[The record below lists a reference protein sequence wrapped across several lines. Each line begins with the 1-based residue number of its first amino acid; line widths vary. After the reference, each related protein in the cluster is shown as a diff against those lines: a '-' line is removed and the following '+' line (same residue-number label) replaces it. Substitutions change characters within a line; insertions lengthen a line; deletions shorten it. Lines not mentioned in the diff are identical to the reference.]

1 MAMSVLQWIK
11 DAEWIKIAAA
21 IATVVV
27 AVFSVLI
34 ERELIAQEKRRA
46 AVSRSIALYHDIV
59 ESPALKHLQEVRHTI
74 TRDLWEKYG
83 SEVTAPQTI
92 RRSVEVYRERTLFK
106 ERSKIRQSIDALLHS
121 IETIYDCGDYKE
133 KYEQNETMEIDN
145 FCDQKTISI
154 RFGPIMTNIFFAVR
168 PVLYCDPFI
177 TTSFPI
183 ESKTGRV
190 MPIVM
195 FESLVI
201 DHLRKN
207 SGTDNV
213 FRTHK
218 DFKTRKDADGSIP
231 QHSPIIRFSED
242 ENRCIYY
249 DPPIEP
255 QGSSHFLYEEY
266 SLIY

>member
-74 TRDLWEKYG
+74 TRDLWEEYG
-83 SEVTAPQTI
+83 SEATAYQTI
-92 RRSVEVYRERTLFK
+92 RRSVEVYREGTLFK

-154 RFGPIMTNIFFAVR
+154 LFGPIMTNIFFAVR

-190 MPIVM
+190 THIVM

-207 SGTDNV
+207 RETNDV

-218 DFKTRKDADGSIP
+218 DAKDAKDADGSISQYP
-231 QHSPIIRFSED
+231 SIIRFP
-242 ENRCIYY
+242 ENERCIYY